1 MSDGERP
8 FQSPHDPIPGE
19 RDPDNLTSREPG
31 AVGGRF
37 TGADIPPAP
46 HLEWLDEATAAE
58 HAHEGGL
65 PGRLHP
71 SESRRQRR

>member
-8 FQSPHDPIPGE
+8 FHSPHDPIPGE
-19 RDPDNLTSREPG
+19 RDPDNLTSRQPG
-31 AVGGRF
+31 AVGGQF
-37 TGADIPPAP
+37 TGADIPPES
-46 HLEWLDEATAAE
+46 HLEWLDEATAEE

-71 SESRRQRR
+71 SERRRQGR